1 MHPSGLR
8 SALAFTFALV
18 LAPSARSAV
27 ITVDTLSPRPL
38 LYQCDFRSAVIAAN
52 TNMPARGCPAGDPHM
67 PDEIRFH
74 PGLAGSI
81 SMAVP
86 VEIAES
92 LVIDGG
98 DADRIVLDTV
108 VVTSLIDE
116 PFELRNIGMNRGL
129 LIGTAGSVLVDGVRF
144 KDISQQMIH
153 ASAISVP
160 NTRLQRLEIRD
171 SEFLNNHGGT
181 GAVVLN
187 TLTEIDEVEVV
198 RSRFV
203 NNRAHDVDGAGAIVI
218 ASMTRNLV
226 VRDSEFIHNHGHSGA
241 IRLVPRSM
249 QATVEISGN
258 RFLANQSLEEG
269 GSGAI
274 HIEGE
279 AGTVHIRECDF
290 LSNHAINSGRA
301 GAITVSHP
309 AGLVVERSVFDGNR
323 ALEAGAIHS
332 WGSGLDIVNS
342 SLTRNLG
349 HLAGALALTGDS
361 RLDLRFTAVVDNEGG
376 PSISLDPAGV
386 ESAVFTANLMRS
398 RSAPL
403 CDHGWIPLS
412 QGFNLHS
419 GDLTCGLIAPDDR
432 PITSALSSYPA
443 APGRPWVPAPGH
455 SSIESEIVPEAVCLD
470 TLGADPVDIRGST
483 RPWTAGT
490 PMAGG
495 YCDAGPIER
504 GEDDGIGIPWR

>member
-1 MHPSGLR
+1 
-8 SALAFTFALV
+8 
-18 LAPSARSAV
+18 
-27 ITVDTLSPRPL
+27 
-38 LYQCDFRSAVIAAN
+38 
-52 TNMPARGCPAGDPHM
+52 
-67 PDEIRFH
+67 
-74 PGLAGSI
+74 
-81 SMAVP
+81 
-86 VEIAES
+86 S

-258 RFLANQSLEEG
+258 RFLANQSLEAG

-332 WGSGLDIVNS
+332 WGCELDYDNS
-342 SLTRNLG
+342 SLNRKLVLLRG
-349 HLAGALALTGDS
+349 SLALTGDR
-361 RLDLRFTAVVDNEGG
+361 RLDLYYAAVVVTKGG
-376 PSISLDPAGV
+376 PSVSLDPARV
-386 ESAVFTANLMRS
+386 ECAVFTAKLMR
-398 RSAPL
+398 
-403 CDHGWIPLS
+403 
-412 QGFNLHS
+412 
-419 GDLTCGLIAPDDR
+419 
-432 PITSALSSYPA
+432 
-443 APGRPWVPAPGH
+443 
-455 SSIESEIVPEAVCLD
+455 
-470 TLGADPVDIRGST
+470 
-483 RPWTAGT
+483 
-490 PMAGG
+490 
-495 YCDAGPIER
+495 
-504 GEDDGIGIPWR
+504 